1 VTTGEFVHF
10 EVSDIAASARLA
22 ERLSDRWNV
31 VLSAERSDVMV
42 VMVELR
48 PRPRELAV
56 LLRDVEAWVEEESL
70 CAIRYELDGRGYVLE
85 AGGFQWSLDAA
96 PEVADEAA
104 ERRARLLDALDSVDR
119 AISNLGDPNDKGTPV
134 RGLEGLRDDIV
145 FALRLADTSS

>member
-1 VTTGEFVHF
+1 MTSEFVRF
-10 EVSDIAASARLA
+10 EVSDVAASARLA
-22 ERLSDRWNV
+22 ERLSDHWNV

-42 VMVELR
+42 LVVELR
-48 PRPRELAV
+48 HGPRDLGV

-85 AGGFQWSLDAA
+85 AGGLQWSLNAA

-119 AISNLGDPNDKGTPV
+119 AISNLGDPNGKGLPV

-145 FALRLADTSS
+145 FALRLADASS

>member
-1 VTTGEFVHF
+1 MTSEFVHF
-10 EVSDIAASARLA
+10 EVSDVAASARLA
-22 ERLSDRWNV
+22 ERLSDRWNI

-42 VMVELR
+42 LVVELR
-48 PRPRELAV
+48 PGPRDLAV

-85 AGGFQWSLDAA
+85 AGGLQWSLDAA

-119 AISNLGDPNDKGTPV
+119 AISNLGGDPDGKSTPV